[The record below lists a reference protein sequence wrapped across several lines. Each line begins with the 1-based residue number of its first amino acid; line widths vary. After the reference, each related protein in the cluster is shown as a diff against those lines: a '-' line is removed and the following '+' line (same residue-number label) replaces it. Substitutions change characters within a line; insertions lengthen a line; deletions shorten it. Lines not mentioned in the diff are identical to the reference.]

1 MRLEQSWCSHANG
14 FLCSLGLQRHPASR
28 GRMNTACLKK
38 HTNTQSFWSQSHSF
52 WSHCPGTGGAF
63 CWGLPADTEQ
73 PGSHRP
79 ASFMFRMAQL
89 QRDALFKSFSQAFT
103 PTHICSAFW
112 VLQGSSEPP
121 RVLRTLCT
129 QVTTPDHRGHF
140 SGRFFSLTSANFKA
154 FGFEWSVGKNKKK
167 I

>member
-79 ASFMFRMAQL
+79 AQLYVQVKIHFTGIRYWKFVFYVSVIHQSLPVYWTHAEWVVSTFVCAKHCGTFLSTKQMFKHHHLVVDISIQ
-89 QRDALFKSFSQAFT
+89 
-103 PTHICSAFW
+103 
-112 VLQGSSEPP
+112 
-121 RVLRTLCT
+121 
-129 QVTTPDHRGHF
+129 TTKHD
-140 SGRFFSLTSANFKA
+140 TTK
-154 FGFEWSVGKNKKK
+154 
-167 I
+167 